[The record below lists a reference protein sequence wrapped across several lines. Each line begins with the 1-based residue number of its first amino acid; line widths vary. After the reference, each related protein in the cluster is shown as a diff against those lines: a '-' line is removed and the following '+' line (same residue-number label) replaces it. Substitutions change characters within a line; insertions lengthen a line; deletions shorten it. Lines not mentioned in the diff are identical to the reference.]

1 MGVLADVRLYL
12 CVWHPHLLR
21 QIHSLDF
28 FLFSSKYE
36 LPKRKKTASLLTKLY
51 SKKYDELVRDLAKID
66 HVALTSD
73 IWTSRA
79 VQIFQTITCHY
90 ITPSW
95 EMKSVV
101 LETVEMAESHTAEN
115 IASAL
120 QKGVERFG
128 TKEKIVAI
136 ATDNAANV
144 VAAVRD
150 LGCNRV
156 ACFAHT
162 LNLIDSKRSWSVKD
176 ADKLKSFQANLA
188 LPEHKLIQDVE
199 TRWNSTFLMLS
210 LLSSWV
216 PSTENILSTFNRKR
230 NEYLQQKTYWVPS
243 TENRK
248 HIEYVQ
254 QKTEN
259 RLRPTT
265 ENRKHIEYVQQKTYW
280 IRLTENIM
288 STFDRKHIQYL
299 QQKT

>member
-1 MGVLADVRLYL
+1 MAVTCTLYSCVIGGTISGSDARNRVRYILSSDSTVCHHFRKLLSSLTARLMGVLADVRLYL

-162 LNLIDSKRSWSVKD
+162 LNLIDSKRS
-176 ADKLKSFQANLA
+176 
-188 LPEHKLIQDVE
+188 
-199 TRWNSTFLMLS
+199 
-210 LLSSWV
+210 
-216 PSTENILSTFNRKR
+216 
-230 NEYLQQKTYWVPS
+230 
-243 TENRK
+243 
-248 HIEYVQ
+248 
-254 QKTEN
+254 
-259 RLRPTT
+259 
-265 ENRKHIEYVQQKTYW
+265 
-280 IRLTENIM
+280 
-288 STFDRKHIQYL
+288 
-299 QQKT
+299 